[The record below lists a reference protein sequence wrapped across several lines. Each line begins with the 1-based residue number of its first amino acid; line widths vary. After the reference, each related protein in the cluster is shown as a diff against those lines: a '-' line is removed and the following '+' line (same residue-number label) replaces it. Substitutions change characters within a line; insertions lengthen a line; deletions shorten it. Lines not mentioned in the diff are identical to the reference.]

1 MRKGFAFPGRN
12 DPIALIL
19 TAPENLKAIEAIR
32 TRNLALADPRVTT
45 SNQAAEVAARP
56 HGTVTREDGVLKI
69 VPAAGLGP
77 VITAVEATGV
87 RIVRIES
94 REANLETA
102 FLALT
107 GRGLRDVA

>member
-1 MRKGFAFPGRN
+1 MQHAGKG
-12 DPIALIL
+12 
-19 TAPENLKAIEAIR
+19 IEIEVSG
-32 TRNLALADPRVTT
+32 D
-45 SNQAAEVAARP
+45 SEAAAAAAGA
-56 HGTVTREDGVLKI
+56 HGTVVREDGVLKI
-69 VPAAGLGP
+69 VPAGGLGP

-107 GRGLRDVA
+107 GRGLRDAA